1 MEVRAPASH
10 AAPPFTHSLS
20 SRSVLQ
26 ACEQLIIVETGPTG
40 IELHITPPG
49 GGEAIVIASRSDA
62 PGCRMA
68 SIIAQLHTLPHA
80 VLKRRAEDG
89 EWKDRWSLGFY
100 ITALSLKL
108 HRECAEV
115 AARSPPAPPP
125 PPPPPPT
132 SPAELAPCLHGFGL
146 PARAATLR
154 ALQPGGWLA
163 KRYDIGLPWPML
175 CTALG
180 GSPLPTENHAPD
192 NAYKARR
199 PKNGKVRQSH
209 TTRQAAARPKRCI
222 AELKYY

>member
-1 MEVRAPASH
+1 M
-10 AAPPFTHSLS
+10 
-20 SRSVLQ
+20 LQ
-26 ACEQLIIVETGPTG
+26 ACEQLIIIETGPTG

-49 GGEAIVIASRSDA
+49 GGDPIVIASHSDA

-68 SIIAQLHTLPHA
+68 SIIAQLHSIPHA
-80 VLKRRAEDG
+80 VLKRRIADGAPAG

-100 ITALSLKL
+100 ITALSLNL

-115 AARSPPAPPP
+115 AVSSSPPQ

-132 SPAELAPCLHGFGL
+132 LPAELAPCLRGFGL
-146 PARAATLR
+146 PTRAAMLC

-180 GSPLPTENHAPD
+180 GSPLPTENHAPE

-199 PKNGKVRQSH
+199 SRGGKVRQSH
-209 TTRQAAARPKRCI
+209 TTRQAVARPKRSI
-222 AELKYY
+222 AAPKYY